1 MQNLFD
7 RTRPDGASVRRIKEL
22 ISEGFSL
29 PETTT
34 LAVAELRCHEPGCPP
49 VETVITA
56 RHIDGLVQDWR
67 ISKPIKD
74 ITSKDVEALAQRS

>member
-1 MQNLFD
+1 MVAERF
-7 RTRPDGASVRRIKEL
+7 E
-22 ISEGFSL
+22 L

-56 RHIDGLVQDWR
+56 RDAQGGRIWDWR
-67 ISKPIKD
+67 IAKPLDAIARA
-74 ITSKDVEALAQRS
+74 DVEALEEQPGAASC